1 MNAKGRCPLTL
12 RLIAGIACAVAGVM
26 ALPSLHAAPPD
37 QAVRLE
43 IENGWDVA
51 SDGFGPYT
59 DYRLL
64 DYPIDPTDDSFCV
77 ETISSGGGLAF
88 IGLNRPIDGSRCD
101 EAVAGALRRRYELTI
116 VSAAACTELVGNG
129 NATAV
134 APNTCVVDGNRNPRI
149 RVAHLRQNGGSTAI
163 DFLVGRKEGW
173 IDGDLTY
180 EIQSVQ
186 EASLD
191 PDSVD
196 GSLVLSYDGPF
207 RLARFGLTTTKGKK
221 GPPPPPEIEFDLSLR
236 ILFWIESF

>member
-1 MNAKGRCPLTL
+1 MNAKGRGPLTL

-64 DYPIDPTDDSFCV
+64 ADPDDPTDDSFCV
-77 ETISSGGGLAF
+77 ETISSGGGLTF

-101 EAVAGALRRRYELTI
+101 EKVPGALKRRYELTI

-129 NATAV
+129 NATAGTV
-134 APNTCVVDGNRNPRI
+134 ANTCVVDGNRNPRI
-149 RVAHLRQNGGSTAI
+149 RVAHLRQNGGSTTI

-173 IDGDLTY
+173 TDGDLTY

-207 RLARFGLTTTKGKK
+207 RLARSTATKGKK
-221 GPPPPPEIEFDLSLR
+221 NQQTPPEIEFDLSLR
-236 ILFWIESF
+236 IRFWIESF

>member
-1 MNAKGRCPLTL
+1 MNAKGRGPLTL

-64 DYPIDPTDDSFCV
+64 ADPDDPTDDSFCV
-77 ETISSGGGLAF
+77 ETISSGGGLTF

-101 EAVAGALRRRYELTI
+101 EAGLGALKRRYELTI
-116 VSAAACTELVGNG
+116 VSAAACTELEGNG
-129 NATAV
+129 NATAG
-134 APNTCVVDGNRNPRI
+134 AYPNTCVVDGNRNPRI

-173 IDGDLTY
+173 VDGDLTY

-186 EASLD
+186 EGILERD
-191 PDSVD
+191 WD

-207 RLARFGLTTTKGKK
+207 RLARFGLPATKGKK
-221 GPPPPPEIEFDLSLR
+221 GPPPPPEIEFDLSLSIR
-236 ILFWIESF
+236 FWIESF